1 MVCHDRSVDIK
12 MRARGPFAGEVMS
25 SDQRKDS
32 AKSSDAYARAVKR
45 EEQQSSSQK
54 DADDQCEMTDETETS
69 DLFRQ
74 HSHQQTME
82 GG

>member
-54 DADDQCEMTDETETS
+54 NVDDQCEMTDETETS